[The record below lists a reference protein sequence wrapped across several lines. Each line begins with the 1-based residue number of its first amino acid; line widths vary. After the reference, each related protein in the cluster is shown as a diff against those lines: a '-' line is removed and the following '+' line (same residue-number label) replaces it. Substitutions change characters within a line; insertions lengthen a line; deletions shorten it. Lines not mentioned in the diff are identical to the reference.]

1 MASTLSIGTSG
12 LLAAQGGLSTTS
24 HNISNV
30 NTDGYSRQRI
40 EQGTRIPEY
49 NGGFYLGTG
58 TEITAVERMY
68 DSFLA
73 DQVRLFT
80 SQEQQ
85 FSTFTTFSKQVDDLL
100 GSQELSLSSGLDSFF
115 DSVQAVADDP
125 TSIPARQ
132 VMLSEAGTLT
142 ERFNTIDTQLRS
154 FNDQVNTN
162 LNATVKDINSL
173 TAGIAQLNQA
183 IVEADGAPG
192 VPPNDL
198 LDKRDQLINQ
208 LSKLVTVSTV
218 EQSNGS
224 VNVFIG
230 TGQPI
235 VVGNTSTQLS
245 TFADPTD
252 TTRLLV
258 GLGPNQVNVTQQ
270 LSGGQI
276 GGLLTARRDI
286 IDPVRKEIDALA
298 AGLIN
303 VFNEQHQIGIT
314 LDGNAG
320 GNFFQP
326 IDPTSQSAGSIRLGV
341 SDPRDIAIAFP
352 VSVSTSP
359 INAGSGSMTVES
371 IDGSGAGFD
380 ATNTL
385 LAGQNLSLTYVAPNQ
400 YEVSYAGS
408 TATINY
414 NPASDSGKSFDLS
427 ALTFTPA
434 LAGPPVSIK
443 LSGTPAVGD
452 SFSLANSVNGGSF
465 NAVGDNRNA
474 LALADLQISK
484 TLNALDANGNPVAGA
499 PTRSFGDAYGSL
511 VANVATKTKQ
521 AEASQETQKSLLD
534 QTSKRFDQVSGV
546 NLDEEAANLIK
557 YQQSY
562 QAAAQIITVSN
573 TIFDTLLSSF

>member
-142 ERFNTIDTQLRS
+142 ERFNTLDSQLRS
-154 FNDQVNTN
+154 FNDQINTN
-162 LNATVKDINSL
+162 LSATVKDINSL
-173 TAGIAQLNQA
+173 TASIAEMNQA
-183 IVEADGAPG
+183 IAEADGAPG

-245 TFADPTD
+245 TFADPSD

-276 GGLLTARRDI
+276 GGLISVRRDI
-286 IDPVRKEIDALA
+286 IEPTRNEIDALA

-326 IDPTSQSAGSIRLGV
+326 VDPTLQNAGNIRLGI

-352 VSVSTSP
+352 VSVTS
-359 INAGSGSMTVES
+359 NTQNSGTASLSVES
-371 IDGSGAGFD
+371 IDGSVVTD
-380 ATNTL
+380 PINTL
-385 LAGQNLSLTYVAPNQ
+385 GAAGLQF
-400 YEVSYAGS
+400 SYDS
-408 TATINY
+408 TAGAYTVTDGTSTVTLPY
-414 NPASDSGKSFDLS
+414 NPATDSGKSFDLS
-427 ALTFTPA
+427 TQLSPSLT
-434 LAGPPVSIK
+434 PPPPITIK
-443 LSGTPAVGD
+443 LSGTPVNGD
-452 SFSLANSVNGGSF
+452 SFTLANSASGGFSS
-465 NAVGDNRNA
+465 VGDNRNA

-484 TLNALDANGNPVAGA
+484 TLSALDANGNPVAGP

-521 AEASQETQKSLLD
+521 ADASQETQKSLLD
-534 QTSKRFDQVSGV
+534 QTTKRFDQVSGV

>member
-12 LLAAQGGLSTTS
+12 LLTAQSGLSTTS

-30 NTDGYSRQRI
+30 NTEGYSRQRI
-40 EQGTRIPEY
+40 EQGTRIPEF

-58 TEITAVERMY
+58 VEVTAVERLY
-68 DSFLA
+68 DSFLS

-85 FSTFTTFSKQVDDLL
+85 FSTLTTFSKQVDDLL
-100 GSQELSLSSGLDSFF
+100 GSQELSLSAGLDSFF

-142 ERFNTIDTQLRS
+142 ERFNTIDSQLRS
-154 FNDQVNTN
+154 FNQQVNTN
-162 LNATVKDINSL
+162 LDATVKDINSL
-173 TAGIAQLNQA
+173 TAGIAELNQA
-183 IVEADGAPG
+183 IAEADGAPG

-198 LDKRDQLINQ
+198 LDKRDQLVNK
-208 LSKLVTVSTV
+208 LSELVTVSTV

-224 VNVFIG
+224 LNVFIG
-230 TGQPI
+230 TGQPV
-235 VVGNTSTQLS
+235 VVGNSTTELS
-245 TFADPTD
+245 TFPDPSD
-252 TTRLLV
+252 TTRLLI
-258 GLGPNQVNVTQQ
+258 GFGPNQVNVTQQ
-270 LSGGQI
+270 LTGGQI
-276 GGLLTARRDI
+276 GGLISARRDV
-286 IDPVRKEIDALA
+286 IDPARNEIDALA

-326 IDPTSQSAGSIRLGV
+326 DDTSPQNAGSISLGI

-352 VSVSTSP
+352 VSVNTNNTNTGTASL
-359 INAGSGSMTVES
+359 NVEA
-371 IDGSGAGFD
+371 IDGSAAGFN
-380 ATNTL
+380 AVNTL
-385 LAGQNLSLTYVAPNQ
+385 AANVSLSYDDANSRYDISYNGETLTLNYDP
-400 YEVSYAGS
+400 
-408 TATINY
+408 AT
-414 NPASDSGKSFDLS
+414 DSGKTFDLS
-427 ALTFTPA
+427 TLGFSSDLPLTVT
-434 LAGPPVSIK
+434 LT
-443 LSGTPAVGD
+443 GTPGD
-452 SFSLANSVNGGSF
+452 GDAFTLANSVNGGSF
-465 NAVGDNRNA
+465 NGVGDNRNA
-474 LALADLQISK
+474 LALGELQISK
-484 TLNALDANGNPVAGA
+484 TLNALDANGNPVAGP

-534 QTSKRFDQVSGV
+534 QTTKRFDQVSGV

-573 TIFDTLLSSF
+573 TVFETLISSF

>member
-142 ERFNTIDTQLRS
+142 ERFNTLDSQLRS
-154 FNDQVNTN
+154 FNDQINTN
-162 LNATVKDINSL
+162 LSATVKDINSL
-173 TAGIAQLNQA
+173 TASIAEMNQA
-183 IVEADGAPG
+183 IAEADGAPG

-245 TFADPTD
+245 TFADPSD

-276 GGLLTARRDI
+276 GGLISVRRDI
-286 IDPVRKEIDALA
+286 IDPTRNEIDALA

-320 GNFFQP
+320 GNFFEPGDATLPLTQN
-326 IDPTSQSAGSIRLGV
+326 AGSIRV
-341 SDPRDIAIAFP
+341 AISDPRDIAIAFP
-352 VSVSTSP
+352 VSVASSP
-359 INAGSGSMTVES
+359 LNAGTGSLKIDA
-371 IDGSGAGFD
+371 IDGSAAGFN
-380 ATNTL
+380 ATSTL
-385 LAGQNLSLTYVAPNQ
+385 AANLSF
-400 YEVSYAGS
+400 SYDTVNKHYDISYNGES
-408 TATINY
+408 ATLNY
-414 NPASDSGKSFDLS
+414 DPALDSGKSFDLS
-427 ALTFTPA
+427 SLGFSSDLPLTIT
-434 LAGPPVSIK
+434 
-443 LSGTPAVGD
+443 LSGTPASAE
-452 SFSLANSVNGGSF
+452 SFTLSNSVNGGSF
-465 NAVGDNRNA
+465 TAVGDNRNA
-474 LALADLQISK
+474 LALAELQVSK
-484 TLNALDANGNPVAGA
+484 TLDPVAGT

-534 QTSKRFDQVSGV
+534 QTTKRFDQVSGV